1 MSVSSIKPGTDSIT
15 QLQLL
20 LAMLRSCRRM
30 ARDLE
35 TGDRTSKAELQ
46 DSLVVTELNVLRMME
61 Q

>member
-1 MSVSSIKPGTDSIT
+1 MKPETDSIS

-30 ARDLE
+30 AQDLE

-46 DSLVVTELNVLRMME
+46 DSLVVAELNVLRMME

>member
-1 MSVSSIKPGTDSIT
+1 MKPETDSIS

-30 ARDLE
+30 AQDLE
-35 TGDRTSKAELQ
+35 TRDRTSKAELQ
-46 DSLVVTELNVLRMME
+46 DSLVVAELNVLRMME

>member
-1 MSVSSIKPGTDSIT
+1 MSVSSIKTETDTIT

-30 ARDLE
+30 AQDLE

-46 DSLVVTELNVLRMME
+46 DSLVVAELNVLRMME